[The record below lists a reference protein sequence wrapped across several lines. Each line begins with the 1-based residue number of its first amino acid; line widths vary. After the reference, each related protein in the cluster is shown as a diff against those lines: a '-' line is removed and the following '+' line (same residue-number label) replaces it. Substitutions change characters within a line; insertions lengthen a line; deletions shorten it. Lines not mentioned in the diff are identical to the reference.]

1 MAIFQA
7 IFSDISE
14 ADGHSSKSEL
24 EFARQ
29 FLSTRIEGFS
39 EISNNQWEKIIE
51 KAKNLKLEK
60 KELMELNFTNENKV
74 MLISYLI
81 GIAEADGHF
90 DSSEIRYIMIVA
102 VCLGWTIGEIY
113 QYLNENQLSEGLRMG
128 FWTDKEEQK
137 VINPENPDIYINDL
151 PKIGDLF
158 TPKKEFSFLAVEP
171 HHQIKKLDWFI
182 DHYKLP
188 KLSHSI
194 EKKLPED
201 LPTEFNDQLSK
212 LLAKRV
218 YASKGEQMFSL
229 YHQIDLV
236 EM

>member
-1 MAIFQA
+1 MGILEKLFGKSVNDSNQIVNKMAIFQA

-113 QYLNENQLSEGLRMG
+113 QYLNENYNI
-128 FWTDKEEQK
+128 DKNEMDKGKEK
-137 VINPENPDIYINDL
+137 VL
-151 PKIGDLF
+151 
-158 TPKKEFSFLAVEP
+158 V
-171 HHQIKKLDWFI
+171 H
-182 DHYKLP
+182 
-188 KLSHSI
+188 
-194 EKKLPED
+194 
-201 LPTEFNDQLSK
+201 FNIL
-212 LLAKRV
+212 
-218 YASKGEQMFSL
+218 
-229 YHQIDLV
+229 
-236 EM
+236 